1 MTELA
6 TDDKRAQR
14 VLARAEIEQFYVEHF
29 ALLDEGNAATW
40 VNTFIK
46 DGIFVP
52 PAGRAELRGRE
63 TLQASTEK
71 TVSRLADA
79 GTVRRHVLANLN
91 LIALN
96 GSRAEVRAY
105 VLVVDSTAGECRVTT
120 SVLMRDE
127 LTWDGTRWYVA
138 HRVLH
143 RDIDGP
149 VR

>member
-6 TDDKRAQR
+6 TDDKSAQR
-14 VLARAEIEQFYVEHF
+14 ILARAEIEQFYAEHF
-29 ALLDEGNAATW
+29 TMLDEGDAASW
-40 VNTFIK
+40 VGTFTE

-63 TLQASTEK
+63 TLRASTEK
-71 TVSRLADA
+71 TVARLADA

-91 LIALN
+91 LIALT
-96 GSRAEVRAY
+96 GGRAEVRAY
-105 VLVVDSTAGECRVTT
+105 VLVVDSTAGESRITT

-127 LTWDGTRWYVA
+127 LTSDGTRWYVA
-138 HRVLH
+138 RRVLH

-149 VR
+149 AR